1 MKYLYLSG
9 VFDLLSQFTDYTPP
23 LPIETFPAPL
33 RSIEGKEDPQKVDEV
48 PSMSPEQASD
58 RLIRPEEQVYSGG
71 GSGLEAVS
79 ASMFEHVPSSKLIG
93 MDDFVDEAQYYDKY
107 QKLMPKVGKR
117 QKRLNFFAIISS
129 LSFHFF
135 DFERAF

>member
-1 MKYLYLSG
+1 MYLLYLSALS
-9 VFDLLSQFTDYTPP
+9 DLLSQLTDYTPP
-23 LPIETFPAPL
+23 LPIETSPAPL
-33 RSIEGKEDPQKVDEV
+33 RSIEVKEDPEVNEV

-93 MDDFVDEAQYYDKY
+93 MEDFVDEAQYYDKY
-107 QKLMPKVGKR
+107 QKLMPKVGK
-117 QKRLNFFAIISS
+117 QGF
-129 LSFHFF
+129 
-135 DFERAF
+135 

>member
-1 MKYLYLSG
+1 M
-9 VFDLLSQFTDYTPP
+9 LSQFTDYTPP
-23 LPIETFPAPL
+23 LPIETSPAPL
-33 RSIEGKEDPQKVDEV
+33 RSIEVKEDPQKVDEV

-71 GSGLEAVS
+71 GSGLE

-117 QKRLNFFAIISS
+117 QKRLNFDYFCYHFIS
-129 LSFHFF
+129 LKK
-135 DFERAF
+135 EPI